1 MAKIQD
7 IIAGPLPPDLRGMR
21 VTVLGLARS
30 GAAAARL
37 LRDAGCRVFAS
48 DSAQNDEIRRL
59 AAELN
64 AAGIETEFGGHSPR
78 ALDCDFLVRSP
89 GVPDSNPIL
98 TKARASGLFIAAE
111 IEVAAWF
118 CRAPL
123 IAVTGSNGK
132 TTTTEWIGDV
142 FRRAE
147 KHAAVCGNVGFPFS
161 AAAAGLRNG
170 DAAVVEVSSFQLEDI
185 HRFQP
190 DIAVI
195 TNFSPDHLD
204 RHATYDAYLRAK
216 CRIFE
221 NQTGEDVLVYNRG
234 DAEVSRRIRRARA
247 RRLSFGTDE
256 PQGDGAGVIRGRI
269 AISLQGETKMLIPAP
284 QLSLPG
290 AHNLENALA
299 MVCAAA
305 VSGLEDAAIQ
315 ASLTQFPGVPHRLER
330 VLEKD
335 GILWIE
341 DSKAT
346 NISSGLTA
354 LRSFDRPL
362 ILLAGGR
369 DKGGDFAAAAAE
381 VASRVRSVITFGEAG
396 PLIARAWSH
405 ALKPI
410 ETGGL
415 EEAVRT
421 AAALARSGDIV
432 LLSPMC
438 ASFDEFKNY
447 EDRGEK
453 FKMWVRQY
461 A

>member
-1 MAKIQD
+1 MGKIQEK
-7 IIAGPLPPDLRGMR
+7 IAGTLPPDLRGLR
-21 VTVLGLARS
+21 VAVLGLARS
-30 GAAAARL
+30 GSAAARL
-37 LRDAGCRVFAS
+37 LRDAGCSVFAS
-48 DSAQNDEIRRL
+48 DSVQNDEIRRN
-59 AAELN
+59 AADLN
-64 AAGIETEFGGHSPR
+64 AAGIETEIGGHSPR

-89 GVPDSNPIL
+89 GVPDTNPIL
-98 TKARASGLFIAAE
+98 SKARALGLFIVSE
-111 IEVAAWF
+111 IEAAAWF
-118 CRAPL
+118 CRASVL
-123 IAVTGSNGK
+123 AITGSNGK

-142 FRRAE
+142 FRRAG
-147 KHAAVCGNVGFPFS
+147 KRTAVCGNVGFPFS
-161 AAAAGLRNG
+161 AAAADLQPG

-185 HRFQP
+185 HRFRP
-190 DIAVI
+190 NITVI

-204 RHATYDAYLRAK
+204 RHASYDDYLRAK

-221 NQTGEDVLVYNRG
+221 NQTYKDALVYNRG
-234 DAEVSRRIRRARA
+234 DAELARRIRRAQA
-247 RRLSFGTDE
+247 RKISFGTDE
-256 PQGDGAGVIRGRI
+256 PKADGAGVIRGRI
-269 AISLQGETKMLIPAP
+269 VVSFGGAMKTLIPAE

-299 MVCAAA
+299 MVCAAMIFGLDEAA
-305 VSGLEDAAIQ
+305 VRD
-315 ASLTQFPGVPHRLER
+315 SLTRFPGVPHRLER
-330 VLEKD
+330 VLEKG

-346 NISSGLTA
+346 NISSGMTA

-362 ILLAGGR
+362 ILLVGGR
-369 DKGGDFAAAAAE
+369 DKGGDFGAAAAE
-381 VASRVRSVITFGEAG
+381 VAGRARRVITFGEAG
-396 PLIARAWSH
+396 PLIARAWSKF
-405 ALKPI
+405 LKPI

-421 AAALARSGDIV
+421 AASLAQPGDVV

-453 FKMWVRQY
+453 FKGWVKQY